1 MISLGSTQPFNVF
14 RTLGL
19 VLGLELGLAFPLS
32 SVCVV
37 SGKVLEENG
46 QVAGPVGWRGLQHCS
61 ESPELGCLNE
71 QLDLTGVCPSELAL
85 SLQQCEQ
92 LVAELQ
98 GNVRQAVQLYR
109 LVSTGQQAVGR
120 QPVGSALCFT
130 AERTASGFSYT
141 RGWGSTQK
149 YPEKPGQ
156 ASTPLSIG
164 HFWPK
169 TGALKIGL

>member
-1 MISLGSTQPFNVF
+1 M
-14 RTLGL
+14 
-19 VLGLELGLAFPLS
+19 
-32 SVCVV
+32 
-37 SGKVLEENG
+37 EENG
-46 QVAGPVGWRGLQHCS
+46 QVAGPVGWCGLQHCS
-61 ESPELGCLNE
+61 ENPELGCLKE
-71 QLDLTGVCPSELAL
+71 QLDLTGICPSELAL
-85 SLQQCEQ
+85 NLQQCEQ

-120 QPVGSALCFT
+120 QPVGNAPCF
-130 AERTASGFSYT
+130 TASGFSYT
-141 RGWGSTQK
+141 RGWGGGGWDWGSTQK

-169 TGALKIGL
+169 TGALKTGLYLRTLSCSRKSQFVPVVSV